1 MEMKIVKETVGDLL
15 SQARVAVGVT
25 YQEKIS
31 FKCLPHQIVQSPL
44 E

>member
-1 MEMKIVKETVGDLL
+1 MEMKIVKGTVGELL
-15 SQARVAVGVT
+15 SQTRVAVGGT
-25 YQEKIS
+25 YQRKIS